1 MHVVFLTSV
10 WALQPQALVKILI
23 FNILNG
29 KKLKKEKKQEIC
41 SEKKKNWFLKFAPN
55 AGPVFYSEIKQV
67 FSYQNTFLRL

>member
-41 SEKKKNWFLKFAPN
+41 SKKKCFLKFAPN
-55 AGPVFYSEIKQV
+55 AGPVFYSQIKQV